1 VVSATAWRERYTTDL
16 FFRTT
21 VNIVA
26 LQMGLVVL
34 CIGALLWALRYPSF
48 EWIAFGII
56 AVMAALFGLI
66 MAQYTLRPTRNS
78 LRYQKIFI
86 SNVAHEL
93 RTPLSTIKTS
103 AEVLLMDDGIPA
115 DVRTTCNEI
124 VIELDRI
131 SEIINNLLSL
141 DTLTRPERIKLGN
154 VDLRPLLDKVVDKH
168 MSLARER
175 GIRISV
181 KKDSYATVL
190 GNPTALEQVMT
201 NIIKNAL
208 SYTPKNT
215 GGNVSISIGPDYHG
229 SIIFAVA
236 DTGIGIAEEDL
247 QHIFEPFYRAD
258 TSRVRNVKKTGSGIG
273 LTIVNDIVRVHR
285 GKIRIESAKRK
296 GTTVVVS
303 LPSGAMPGEH
313 AANEQHKRSEIAVD
327 FSTNTSNSV
336 EPSTTRV
343 GLDMKR

>member
-1 VVSATAWRERYTTDL
+1 MVSATAWRERYTSDL

-21 VNIVA
+21 VNIVT
-26 LQMGLVVL
+26 LQIGLVTL
-34 CIGALLWALRYPSF
+34 CIGALLWALRYPNAQ
-48 EWIAFGII
+48 WIAFGSIVVLATI
-56 AVMAALFGLI
+56 FGLI

-103 AEVLLMDDGIPA
+103 TEVLLMDDAIRS
-115 DVRTTCNEI
+115 DVRETCNEI
-124 VIELDRI
+124 VVELDRI

-154 VDLRPLLDKVVDKH
+154 VDLRPILDKVVEQH
-168 MSLARER
+168 MALARER
-175 GIRISV
+175 GIRMSV
-181 KKDSYATVL
+181 KKDSYATVQ
-190 GNPTALEQVMT
+190 GNPTALEQVIT
-201 NIIKNAL
+201 NLIKNAL
-208 SYTPKNT
+208 SYTPKNN
-215 GGNVSISIGPDYHG
+215 GGTVSIDIGPDYHG
-229 SIIFAVA
+229 SIILTVA

-273 LTIVNDIVRVHR
+273 LTIVNDIVRIHH

-296 GTTVVVS
+296 GTTVTVA
-303 LPSGAMPGEH
+303 LPSGAMPGH
-313 AANEQHKRSEIAVD
+313 HSANQANKRSEINLD
-327 FSTNTSNSV
+327 FSHNSV
-336 EPSTTRV
+336 EPSAARV